1 MYSGITSL
9 KPTAGRIPLIG
20 QGSDGGLVGVV
31 GVHNTLGFMASSV
44 KAIEAFMKEVVD
56 FDRIS
61 EFTADPRQVP
71 MPWRRDIPKKK
82 LKIGW
87 YDFDGVTEATPGAR
101 RAVKVARDLLAAN
114 GHEIVPYRVPCN
126 EFANHPTLMPEHF
139 ISMSRSA
146 GALYTT
152 WRHDV
157 S

>member
-61 EFTADPRQVP
+61 GFTADPRQVP
-71 MPWRRDIPKKK
+71 MPWRSDIPQKK
-82 LKIGW
+82 LKIG
-87 YDFDGVTEATPGAR
+87 
-101 RAVKVARDLLAAN
+101 
-114 GHEIVPYRVPCN
+114 
-126 EFANHPTLMPEHF
+126 
-139 ISMSRSA
+139 
-146 GALYTT
+146 
-152 WRHDV
+152 
-157 S
+157 